1 MPILPKWLVVGLGGL
16 LIAFV
21 ALSVVGKSK
30 EISDTYSNKNPKN
43 VMTVSAEGKVSAT
56 PDLATVTLGVVSQGV
71 NAADVQEQNSKKVNK
86 IIDFIKAQGIT
97 KDDISTSQFNVY
109 PRYDYTNGKNEI
121 NGYEARQTISIKVKG
136 VDKSSDNLGKIL
148 SGATNNGAN
157 EVSGV
162 ALSFEDPDNLRQQ
175 ARQQAIEK
183 AKAKAQEL
191 AKTAGITL
199 GKVVS
204 VSESGNFDYPVPMYA
219 GAGMGGGMAL
229 DSAKSVSPNVEP
241 GSQDITAQMSVVF
254 EVK

>member
-1 MPILPKWLVVGLGGL
+1 MQNLPNWLVKGLGGL

-21 ALSVVGKSK
+21 ALLVVGKGK
-30 EISDTYSNKNPKN
+30 DLSDTLANKNPKN
-43 VMTVSAEGKVSAT
+43 TMTVSAEGKVSAT
-56 PDLATVTLGVVSQGV
+56 PDLATVTLGVVSQGQ
-71 NAADVQEQNSKKVNK
+71 NAADVTDQNSKKVNK

-121 NGYEARQTISIKVKG
+121 NGYEARQTISVKVKG
-136 VDKSSDNLGKIL
+136 VDKSNEKLGKIIDG
-148 SGATNNGAN
+148 STNNGAN
-157 EVSGV
+157 EVQGV
-162 ALSFEDPDNLRQQ
+162 SLSFEDPDNLRQE
-175 ARQQAIEK
+175 ARQKAIEK

-204 VSESGNFDYPVPMYA
+204 VSESGYGGYPMPMYA
-219 GAGMGGGMAL
+219 EGIGGGAGYDL
-229 DSAKSVSPNVEP
+229 VKSVSPNIEP